1 MKKIFEIFKKNKWE
15 KKYNYSNFQSFFN
28 VLTKCQIDLEKNLSL
43 LDFGCGDGRYSSI
56 ISKHFNNIN
65 LFGVDIDSNLIEY
78 CNKNI
83 KGSFKVNKID
93 PPLDFNENFFDLI
106 IAYSVFTHLKKP
118 KIEYWFKEFNR
129 VLKVGGF
136 AAFTFSSLDRL
147 KFMKVFSP
155 NEIKTSYGISNLD
168 KFFREYNNYY
178 YYEFDNKT
186 PEYVNTILEIDL
198 LEKLA
203 EKNNLK
209 LVKNFEN
216 VVHAYPFGTHNICVL
231 KKIF

>member
-15 KKYNYSNFQSFFN
+15 KKYNYSNFQAFFN
-28 VLTKCQIDLEKNLSL
+28 VLSKSQIDLEKNLFL

-65 LFGVDIDSNLIEY
+65 LFGVDIDSSLIEY

-83 KGSFKVNKID
+83 KGSFNVNKID

-106 IAYSVFTHLKKP
+106 IAYSVFTHLKMP

-147 KFMKVFSP
+147 KFMKVFSSK
-155 NEIKTSYGISNLD
+155 EIQTSYGITNLD
-168 KFFREYNNYY
+168 KFLKEYNDYY
-178 YYEFDNKT
+178 YYEFNNKT
-186 PEYVNTILEIDL
+186 PEYVNTIIEIDV
-198 LEKLA
+198 LEKIA

-209 LVKNFEN
+209 LIKNYEN
-216 VVHAYPFGTHNICVL
+216 VIHAYPFGTHNICVL
-231 KKIF
+231 KKII